1 MVNSE
6 VSKNPRGK
14 NSLTAVRGGDRTRTI
29 LIQVGV
35 AAVLIALIAAIGIS
49 IAVKQ
54 SNKSKQEAIDTV
66 PSISAKPS
74 SPDAVTGSI
83 TDKGEIK
90 IGKPGAKVDIRVIA
104 DLQCPACKMF
114 ETANSKAIEDAV
126 NAGTASVRYNI
137 IAFLDQSS
145 GGTRYSSRASNA
157 AYCVAESDP
166 TKFLPWLTTMYE
178 QQPPEGGTGLPD
190 DKLVQIAQA
199 AGYTDPAVAQCIT
212 SDKYD
217 KYVQKVTKDVLNSG
231 IKSTPTVYVDGK
243 QITSS
248 QQLMQPDGLR
258 PVIEAAAK

>member
-54 SNKSKQEAIDTV
+54 SDKNDVGPV
-66 PSISAKPS
+66 PSIAAQPAA
-74 SPDAVTGSI
+74 PDAVTASI

-90 IGKPGAKVDIRVIA
+90 IGKPGAKADIHVVA

-114 ETANSKAIEDAV
+114 EGANGKAIEDAV
-126 NAGTASVRYNI
+126 NSGAASVRYNI
-137 IAFLDQSS
+137 IAFLDNAS
-145 GGTRYSSRASNA
+145 GGTRYSTRGANA

-166 TKFLPWLTTMYE
+166 TKFLPWLSSMYE
-178 QQPPEGGTGLPD
+178 QQPPENGTGLPD
-190 DKLVQIAQA
+190 EQIVQIAQA
-199 AGYTDPAVAQCIT
+199 AGYTDPAVAECIT
-212 SDKYD
+212 SVKYD
-217 KYVQKVTKDVLNSG
+217 KYIQKVTKDVMNSG
-231 IKSTPTVYVDGK
+231 IQSTPTVYVNDK
-243 QITSS
+243 QIKSS
-248 QQLMQPDGLR
+248 QELMQPDGLR
-258 PVIEAAAK
+258 SAIAAAAQ

>member
-1 MVNSE
+1 MNSE

-14 NSLTAVRGGDRTRTI
+14 NSLTAVRGGDRTRKI

-54 SNKSKQEAIDTV
+54 ADKNSFDG
-66 PSISAKPS
+66 AKPS
-74 SPDAVTGSI
+74 IGAQPAAPGAVTGSL
-83 TDKGEIK
+83 TDEGAIK
-90 IGKPGAKVDIRVIA
+90 IGKPGAKVDIDVVA

-114 ETANSKAIEDAV
+114 ETANGQTIEEAV
-126 NAGTASVRYNI
+126 QSGTASVSYNI

-145 GGTRYSSRASNA
+145 GGTRYSTRGANA

-166 TKFLPWLTTMYE
+166 TKFLPWLTSMFQ

-190 DKLVQIAQA
+190 DKIVQIAEE
-199 AGYTDPAVAQCIT
+199 AGYTDPGVAECIT
-212 SDKYD
+212 SVKYD
-217 KYVQKVTKDVLNSG
+217 GYVQKVTQDVLNSG
-231 IKSTPTVYVDGK
+231 ISSTPTVSVNGK

-248 QQLMQPDGLR
+248 QELMQPGGLKAA
-258 PVIEAAAK
+258 IEAAAK

>member
-14 NSLTAVRGGDRTRTI
+14 NSLTAMRGGDRTRTI

-54 SNKSKQEAIDTV
+54 SNKNDTGPV
-66 PSISAKPS
+66 PSVAAQPAA
-74 SPDAVTGSI
+74 PDAVTGSI

-114 ETANSKAIEDAV
+114 ETANAKAIEDAV

-145 GGTRYSSRASNA
+145 GGTRYSSRAANA
-157 AYCVAESDP
+157 AYCVAGSDP

-190 DKLVQIAQA
+190 EKLVQIAQA
-199 AGYTDPAVAQCIT
+199 AGYTDPAVAECIT

-217 KYVQKVTKDVLNSG
+217 KYVQKTTKDVLNSG

-248 QQLMQPDGLR
+248 QELMQPDGLR

>member
-14 NSLTAVRGGDRTRTI
+14 NSLNAMRGGDRTRTI

-35 AAVLIALIAAIGIS
+35 AVVLIALIAAIGIS

-54 SNKSKQEAIDTV
+54 SHKNDVKGPT
-66 PSISAKPS
+66 PSVAAQPAA
-74 SPDAVTGSI
+74 PDAVTGSI

-90 IGKPGAKVDIRVIA
+90 IGKPGAKVDIRVVA

-114 ETANSKAIEDAV
+114 EGANGKAIEDAV

-145 GGTRYSSRASNA
+145 GGTRYSSRGANA
-157 AYCVAESDP
+157 AYCTATADP
-166 TKFLPWLTTMYE
+166 TKFLPWLTSMYD
-178 QQPPEGGTGLPD
+178 QQPQEGGSGLPD

-199 AGYTDPAVAQCIT
+199 AGYTDPAVAECIT

-217 KYVQKVTKDVLNSG
+217 AYVQKTTKDVLNSG
-231 IKSTPTVYVDGK
+231 IKSTPTVFVNDK
-243 QITSS
+243 QVTSS
-248 QQLMQPDGLR
+248 QVLMQPDGMR
-258 PVIEAAAK
+258 AAIEAAAK